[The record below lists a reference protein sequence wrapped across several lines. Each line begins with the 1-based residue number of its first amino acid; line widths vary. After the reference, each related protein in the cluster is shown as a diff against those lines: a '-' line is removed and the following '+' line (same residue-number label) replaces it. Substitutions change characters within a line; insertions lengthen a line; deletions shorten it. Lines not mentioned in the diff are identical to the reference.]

1 MTARTPA
8 PRHHAVQSWPQ
19 PGLKWLPM
27 ESRRLMTPRK
37 LLRLGASLLAACVA
51 GLLPAGQAQAGEVI
65 AIHEPPTDPAH
76 RAAHDLIRDDAAFA
90 RSRAFFAAFN
100 LPRSLTF
107 VTRSCEGRGGAWYFD
122 FKVTICYEYVQNL
135 IDGAASAQRPAW
147 VSAEGAVRGG
157 IADVALHEGAHALFE
172 AFRTPLLGK
181 EEDAADMVSTFAIL
195 NLFGAEAPAMVR
207 GVAYSYLVDAQVRN
221 FSDLPTL
228 QARAPVSR
236 AYGGAHST
244 ALQRMFS
251 IVCHALG
258 VRRAGLC
265 RPCRGQRPAA
275 LEGQR
280 LRGRIQADRPC
291 FRDAARPAPEP
302 GTAGGRLPFARTCA
316 QGRETGALSAA
327 SAAPTIPD
335 ETEAA
340 LRG

>member
-1 MTARTPA
+1 
-8 PRHHAVQSWPQ
+8 
-19 PGLKWLPM
+19 M

-181 EEDAADMVSTFAIL
+181 EEDAADMVATFAIL

-251 IVCHALG
+251 IVCHASG
-258 VRRAGLC
+258 FDG
-265 RPCRGQRPAA
+265 PAY
-275 LEGQR
+275 
-280 LRGRIQADRPC
+280 AD
-291 FRDAARPAPEP
+291 
-302 GTAGGRLPFARTCA
+302 LV
-316 QGRETGALSAA
+316 AA
-327 SAAPTIPD
+327 SDLPRWRASGCEDEYRQIAHAFETLLGPHLNQERLAAAFPSLALALK
-335 ETEAA
+335 AA
-340 LRG
+340 KPER